1 MPTIS
6 LKIAQSVLSCVYFA
20 MLVLKMVK
28 NLSENYVIKW

>member
-6 LKIAQSVLSCVYFA
+6 LKIAQIVLACVYFA

-28 NLSENYVIKW
+28 KLSENYVIK